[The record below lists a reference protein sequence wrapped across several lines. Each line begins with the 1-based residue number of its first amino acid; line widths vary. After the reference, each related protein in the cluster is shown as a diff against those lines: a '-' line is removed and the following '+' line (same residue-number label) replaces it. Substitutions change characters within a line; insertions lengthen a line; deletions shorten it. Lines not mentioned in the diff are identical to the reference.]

1 MIVKA
6 IVILIAILY
15 INLIHAQTEE
25 VGVRTTV
32 FVDENANGFKDP
44 NESNLGDVGVVVTM
58 ELLDQ
63 DMNLVA
69 TSATDQLG
77 AAFFGGLDEGSYY
90 LQFMPASRYNFSS
103 PVTNE
108 NDDDIFLD
116 DNGTQEDSD
125 GDGISDGLIR
135 SPLFSLNVGQ
145 EATNE
150 PPGGMDNTLIDENN
164 NWTLDFGVLACQEGI
179 QGLLY
184 IDDDIDGCPDT
195 LEKPEYNIV
204 NLYLCESNS
213 PKPLGTAISLD
224 SRSGIEFRASNYCLT
239 DYHEYY
245 IEVESTDEASFLNND
260 TCSVISITDRN
271 DNLAQSSCFSLLDL
285 VDGEL
290 NLGYSFLTN
299 TSEIVRSEE
308 IKLYP
313 NPMEDYIL
321 VESKHLVQ
329 YVKFYDNSARLVKNT
344 KVENYQQSYRIDTSD
359 LLIGFYLVEIVF
371 LDNTIISKS
380 LVKL

>member
-1 MIVKA
+1 
-6 IVILIAILY
+6 
-15 INLIHAQTEE
+15 
-25 VGVRTTV
+25 
-32 FVDENANGFKDP
+32 
-44 NESNLGDVGVVVTM
+44 
-58 ELLDQ
+58 
-63 DMNLVA
+63 LVYW
-69 TSATDQLG
+69 L
-77 AAFFGGLDEGSYY
+77 
-90 LQFMPASRYNFSS
+90 
-103 PVTNE
+103 
-108 NDDDIFLD
+108 
-116 DNGTQEDSD
+116 
-125 GDGISDGLIR
+125 
-135 SPLFSLNVGQ
+135 
-145 EATNE
+145 
-150 PPGGMDNTLIDENN
+150 
-164 NWTLDFGVLACQEGI
+164 
-179 QGLLY
+179 
-184 IDDDIDGCPDT
+184 
-195 LEKPEYNIV
+195 
-204 NLYLCESNS
+204 
-213 PKPLGTAISLD
+213 AISLD